1 MISSNTDD
9 ILIIVKHEGNLK
21 RLLKKVETEF
31 DKMNLKLNKKKNAG

>member
-9 ILIIVKHEGNLK
+9 ILIIVKHEGNLN